1 MGNALDK
8 VRVATITF
16 LASIVL
22 IIVAYVS
29 NDIEFQTA
37 FECLALAGGGSAA
50 VGYVRNQAGHG
61 TGQER

>member
-1 MGNALDK
+1 MDFLDN

-22 IIVAYVS
+22 IVIAYVS
-29 NDIEFQTA
+29 NDISFETA
-37 FECLALAGGGSAA
+37 FQCLALAGGGSAA

-61 TGQER
+61 VGRK